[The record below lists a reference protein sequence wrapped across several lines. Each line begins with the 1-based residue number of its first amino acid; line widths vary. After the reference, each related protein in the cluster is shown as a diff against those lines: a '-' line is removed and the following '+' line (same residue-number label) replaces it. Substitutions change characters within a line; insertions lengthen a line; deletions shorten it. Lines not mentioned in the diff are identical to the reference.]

1 MFLKF
6 LMIYLLDI
14 FEFSQYLSFN
24 LQEGVDP
31 QKLDNL
37 TKAFG
42 WPVGLTTLADEV
54 GKLRN

>member
-1 MFLKF
+1 
-6 LMIYLLDI
+6 MIYLLDI